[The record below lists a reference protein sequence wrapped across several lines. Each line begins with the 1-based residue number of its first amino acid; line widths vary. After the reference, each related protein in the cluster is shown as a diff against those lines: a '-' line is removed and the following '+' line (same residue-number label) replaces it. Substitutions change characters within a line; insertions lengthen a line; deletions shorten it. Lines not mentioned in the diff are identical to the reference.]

1 MITTQFIGRLGNSMF
16 QVAAAIGYARKYGYQ
31 WGVPNEQKE
40 STILTHFPNL
50 QRCEHRYRRYNEH
63 QPGHG
68 HDWFNYH
75 EVPDHGPDTLLFGFW
90 QSWKY
95 FEHCKEEVKQVFK
108 LEHVPGYEDYVS
120 IHVRRGDYVVHSGS
134 FPPITKEYVM
144 DAIRKLWENNKP
156 QKFIVFSDDIDWCK
170 KEFNGDNWIS
180 ESDINSPLQV
190 RYELSFEYSEG
201 RNELQD
207 LSLMASCGHHIIAN
221 SSFSWWGAYLGH
233 NPNKIVISPSC
244 VNPNWFGPTAGV
256 KHDVVDLLPPEWVQI
271 KFR

>member
-1 MITTQFIGRLGNSMF
+1 MVTTQFIGRLGNSMF

-50 QRCEHRYRRYNEH
+50 PRCEHRYRRYNEH
-63 QPGHG
+63 QPGHD

-75 EVPDHGPDTLLFGFW
+75 DIPDHGPDTLLFGFW

-95 FEHCKEEVKQVFK
+95 FKHCEHEVKDVFK
-108 LEHVPGYEDYVS
+108 LEHIPGYEDYVS
-120 IHVRRGDYVVHSGS
+120 IHVRRGDYVQHSGS
-134 FPPITKEYVM
+134 FPPINELYIQRAH
-144 DAIRKLWENNKP
+144 DAMFDKVGKKKLL
-156 QKFIVFSDDIDWCK
+156 IFSDDLQWCK
-170 KEFNGDNWIS
+170 DHIPGH
-180 ESDINSPLQV
+180 
-190 RYELSFEYSEG
+190 EYSEG
-201 RNELQD
+201 RNEYQD

-256 KHDVVDLLPPEWVQI
+256 KHDVVDLLPPEWIQI

>member
-1 MITTQFIGRLGNSMF
+1 MVTTAFIGRLGNSMF

-50 QRCEHRYRRYNEH
+50 PRCDYRYRRYNEH
-63 QPGHG
+63 QPGHD

-75 EVPDHGPDTLLFGFW
+75 DIPDHGPDTLLFGFW

-95 FEHCKEEVKQVFK
+95 FDHCKEEVKQVFK
-108 LEHVPGYEDYVS
+108 LEHISGYEDYVS
-120 IHVRRGDYVVHSGS
+120 IHVRRGDYVQHAGS
-134 FPPITKEYVM
+134 FPPITKEYLTQ
-144 DAIRKLWENNKP
+144 AASKLFYQHPIKWL
-156 QKFIVFSDDIDWCK
+156 VFSDDIEWCK
-170 KEFNGDNWIS
+170 EVLKDWVNVEF
-180 ESDINSPLQV
+180 
-190 RYELSFEYSEG
+190 SEG
-201 RNELQD
+201 RNEYQD

-221 SSFSWWGAYLGH
+221 SSFSWWGAFLGR

-256 KHDVVDLLPPEWVQI
+256 KHDVVDLLPQEWIQI
-271 KFR
+271 RFR

>member
-1 MITTQFIGRLGNSMF
+1 MVTTSFIGRLGNSMF
-16 QVAAAIGYARKYGYQ
+16 QTAAAIGYARKYGYQ
-31 WGVPNEQKE
+31 WGVPSFQKE
-40 STILTHFPNL
+40 STILTHFTNL
-50 QRCEHRYRRYNEH
+50 PRCEYQYRRYNEH
-63 QPGHG
+63 QPGHD

-95 FEHCKEEVKQVFK
+95 FDHCKEEVKQVFK
-108 LEHVPGYEDYVS
+108 LEHVPGHEDYVS
-120 IHVRRGDYVVHSGS
+120 IHVRRGDYVQYSGS
-134 FPPITKEYVM
+134 FPPITKEYVWE
-144 DAIRKLWENNKP
+144 AIGNLAPMHHRS
-156 QKFIVFSDDIDWCK
+156 FMIFSDDIQWCMENIK
-170 KEFNGDNWIS
+170 
-180 ESDINSPLQV
+180 ESDYHDSDRIK
-190 RYELSFEYSEG
+190 FEFSEG

-233 NPNKIVISPSC
+233 NPNKIVVSPSC

-256 KHDVVDLLPPEWVQI
+256 KHDVVDLLPPEWIQI